1 MANLKKN
8 ERPIS
13 KHSLSFVARMVHL
26 KPFFPYNTDVLEVG
40 CGEGFIAE
48 VLVENNCHVT
58 GIDYSQEAIAKT
70 SRLPGEY
77 IQVDVFKY
85 QPKKKFNWVICS
97 EVLEHLE
104 DDKKA
109 LKLMYLW
116 LKPGGKLLLSVPTY
130 MKLTPRL
137 RRYGGHKRHYKPGKL
152 KDLISQIGFRVEK
165 EKQWGCLSR
174 RLILGYLPAFVS
186 RAPITFLSVFGK
198 IFGPL
203 VKLESQFWPFPDS
216 IILLLKKPK

>member
-1 MANLKKN
+1 MTNFKKN
-8 ERPIS
+8 ERPIA

-26 KPFFPYNTDVLEVG
+26 KPFFPHNTDILEVG
-40 CGEGFIAE
+40 CGEGFVAE
-48 VLVENNCHVT
+48 VLIKNNCQVI
-58 GIDYSQEAIAKT
+58 GIDYSREAISQASK
-70 SRLPGEY
+70 LPGKY

-85 QPKKKFNWVICS
+85 QPKKKFSWIICS
-97 EVLEHLE
+97 EVLEHLR

-109 LKLMYLW
+109 LKLVYSW
-116 LKPGGKLLLSVPTY
+116 LKPGGKLLLSVPTF
-130 MKLTPRL
+130 MKLTQRL
-137 RRYGGHKRHYKPGKL
+137 KNSGHERHYEPSKL

-165 EKQWGCLSR
+165 ERQWGCLSR
-174 RLILGYLPAFVS
+174 RLILGYLPAFVP
-186 RAPITFLSVFGK
+186 RAPITLLSTFGK